1 MDAAHFRTVLGY
13 FASGVVV
20 ITAAGA
26 DGPYGFTCQSFF
38 SLSLD
43 PPLVAIAPSKI
54 SVSWPHVLRTG
65 HFCVNML
72 CAEQEALGRAFA
84 VSGGDK
90 FKGIAW
96 HPAPTGSPILA
107 DVLAWIDC
115 RIESVQDAGDHF
127 LVAAQILE
135 MQTSRQDGHPLVF
148 YRGGF
153 ANVEL

>member
-1 MDAAHFRTVLGY
+1 
-13 FASGVVV
+13 
-20 ITAAGA
+20 
-26 DGPYGFTCQSFF
+26 
-38 SLSLD
+38 
-43 PPLVAIAPSKI
+43 
-54 SVSWPHVLRTG
+54 
-65 HFCVNML
+65 ML